1 MDDDLWD
8 DEETKAFYTKLPD
21 IGILAPGLCPPTKSE
36 NEQKLDGN
44 SYENGLSER
53 KQDGN
58 PENDI
63 DEEELDEED
72 ESIPASTQVD
82 QIQSRLLGSLNK
94 EVIDQIAVDFA
105 WINSKGARKRLSRF
119 ILLHSKSRAD
129 LIPFFGRLI
138 ACFNPYIPE
147 ISQTVIKLVRFNH

>member
-1 MDDDLWD
+1 
-8 DEETKAFYTKLPD
+8 
-21 IGILAPGLCPPTKSE
+21 LAPGVCPSAKADKD
-36 NEQKLDGN
+36 QKLDTN
-44 SYENGLSER
+44 IQESVLSEL
-53 KQDGN
+53 KQDGDFQA

-63 DEEELDEED
+63 DEEDFEKLDEED
-72 ESIPASTQVD
+72 ESIPASTQLD

-94 EVIDQIAVDFA
+94 EIIDQIAVDFA

-119 ILLHSKSRAD
+119 LLLHSKSRAD

-147 ISQTVIKLVRFNH
+147 IGQTVIKLVRFDQ